1 MKTKERRAQMAKFN
15 AVSIKPEK
23 KSILENLRS
32 FSQIVVKDF
41 RRNKYLYIMVAPVV
55 AFYIIFH
62 YLPMYGAQIAFRNFS
77 PSLGIFDSPWVGLE
91 HVINFVESHYFWRLI
106 RNGLLLNLYEII
118 FGFPAPIILALLINE
133 LRNSAF
139 KRISQTIVY
148 LPHFISLVVV
158 AGLVREFVSLEGLIN
173 DILVLIGMERT
184 VILQIPEL
192 FRPVFITSL
201 VWQSMGWGSI
211 IFLAALSGI
220 DPQLYEAA
228 TLDGCG
234 RFKKILYIT
243 LPGIMPTIVILLI
256 LRMGSMFD
264 VGFERIILLYNP
276 LTFETADVI
285 GSFVFRRGLL
295 EFNWSYSA
303 AVGLFNSV
311 INFAMILMANWLSR
325 RVNETSLW

>member
-1 MKTKERRAQMAKFN
+1 MAKLT
-15 AVSIKPEK
+15 AVSVKPDK
-23 KSILENLRS
+23 KSLAESVRL
-32 FSQIVVKDF
+32 FSQLAVKDF
-41 RRNKYLYIMVAPVV
+41 RRNKYVYIMVAPVV

-62 YLPMYGAQIAFRNFS
+62 YWPMYGAQIAFRNFS
-77 PSLGIFDSPWVGLE
+77 PSLGIFDSPWVGFE
-91 HVINFVESHYFWRLI
+91 HIINFLESHYFWRLI
-106 RNGLLLNLYEII
+106 RNGLLLNVYELI

-158 AGLVREFVSLEGLIN
+158 AGLIRDFVSLEGVIN
-173 DILVLIGMERT
+173 DILAFIGMERT
-184 VILQIPEL
+184 VILQRPEL

-303 AVGLFNSV
+303 AVGLFNSA
-311 INFAMILMANWLSR
+311 INFAMILTANWLSR

>member
-1 MKTKERRAQMAKFN
+1 MAKFI
-15 AVSIKPEK
+15 AIASKPEK
-23 KSILENLRS
+23 KSLFETIKS
-32 FSQIVVKDF
+32 FSNLVAKDF
-41 RRNKYLYIMVAPVV
+41 GRNKYAYLMVTPVI
-55 AFYIIFH
+55 AFYLIFH
-62 YLPMYGAQIAFRNFS
+62 YWPMYGAQIAFRNFS
-77 PSLGIFDSPWVGLE
+77 PALGVFESPWVGLE
-91 HVINFVESHYFWRLI
+91 HIINFVESHYFWRLI
-106 RNGLLLNLYEII
+106 RNGLLLNVYELI
-118 FGFPAPIILALLINE
+118 FGFPAPIVLALAINE
-133 LRNSAF
+133 LKNKVF
-139 KRISQTIVY
+139 KKVGQTIVY
-148 LPHFISLVVV
+148 LPHFISLIVVV
-158 AGLVREFVSLEGLIN
+158 GLIRDFVSLDGVIN
-173 DILVLIGMERT
+173 DFLVFMGMERI
-184 VILQIPEL
+184 VILQRPEL
-192 FRPVFITSL
+192 FRTVFISSL

-228 TLDGCG
+228 TIDGCG
-234 RFKKILYIT
+234 RFKKMWYIT

-311 INFAMILMANWLSR
+311 INFAMILSANWLSR

>member
-1 MKTKERRAQMAKFN
+1 MAKFV
-15 AVSIKPEK
+15 AVAVRPEK
-23 KSILENLRS
+23 KSISETLKEFL
-32 FSQIVVKDF
+32 QLMKKDF
-41 RRNKYLYIMVAPVV
+41 KRNKYAYLMVAPVV
-55 AFYIIFH
+55 AFYLIFH
-62 YLPMYGAQIAFRNFS
+62 YWPMYGAQIAFRNFS
-77 PSLGIFDSPWVGLE
+77 PMLGITGSPWVGLE
-91 HVINFVESHYFWRLI
+91 HIISFVESHYFWRLI
-106 RNGLLLNLYEII
+106 RNGLLLNIYELI

-133 LRNSAF
+133 LRNKTF
-139 KRISQTIVY
+139 KRFGQTIVY

-158 AGLVREFVSLEGLIN
+158 VGLLRDFVSLDGIVN
-173 DILVLIGMERT
+173 DFLYLLGMERI
-184 VILQIPEL
+184 VILQRPEL
-192 FRPVFITSL
+192 FRTVFISSL

-228 TLDGCG
+228 TIDGCG
-234 RFKKILYIT
+234 RFKKMWYIT

-285 GSFVFRRGLL
+285 GSFVFRRGIL

-303 AVGLFNSV
+303 AVGLFNSG
-311 INFAMILMANWLSR
+311 INFALILMANWLSR

>member
-1 MKTKERRAQMAKFN
+1 MAKFN
-15 AVSIKPEK
+15 AVSVKHEEK
-23 KSILENLRS
+23 S
-32 FSQIVVKDF
+32 FAESFKYFYELVVKDF
-41 RRNKYLYIMVAPVV
+41 RRNKYVYIMVAPVV

-62 YLPMYGAQIAFRNFS
+62 YWPMYGAQIAFRNFS
-77 PSLGIFDSPWVGLE
+77 PALGISGSPWVGLE
-91 HVINFVESHYFWRLI
+91 HIINFLESHYFWRLI
-106 RNGLLLNLYEII
+106 RNGLLLNVYELI

-133 LRNSAF
+133 LRSNAF
-139 KRISQTIVY
+139 KRVSQTIVY

-158 AGLVREFVSLEGLIN
+158 AGLIRDFVSLDGVIN
-173 DILVLIGMERT
+173 DILVFIGMERT
-184 VILQIPEL
+184 VILQRPEL
-192 FRPVFITSL
+192 FRPLFIISL
-201 VWQSMGWGSI
+201 IWQSMGWGSI

-234 RFKKILYIT
+234 RFKKMLHIT

-276 LTFETADVI
+276 MTYETADVI

-303 AVGLFNSV
+303 AVGLFNSA
-311 INFAMILMANWLSR
+311 INFAMILTANWLSK

>member
-1 MKTKERRAQMAKFN
+1 MAKFN